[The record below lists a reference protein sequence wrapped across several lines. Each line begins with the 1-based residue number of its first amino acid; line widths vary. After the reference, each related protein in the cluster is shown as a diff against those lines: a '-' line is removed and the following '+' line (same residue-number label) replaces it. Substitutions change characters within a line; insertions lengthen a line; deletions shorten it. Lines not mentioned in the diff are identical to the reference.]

1 MKISSIF
8 PHFKLDI
15 STDKNKKITVE
26 TCKNCSLEK
35 AKNKRLFKQISEL
48 KSDKSLNPIFLQNKL
63 DKGVLFQ
70 SELYKK
76 KTLEIIEIYF
86 ENKKWRLTIF
96 ECKNK
101 DTKVSFLHF
110 LREQM

>member
-1 MKISSIF
+1 MKISTLF
-8 PHFKLDI
+8 PHLRF
-15 STDKNKKITVE
+15 DKETGKDKKVTVE
-26 TCKNCSLEK
+26 TCKSCDIEK
-35 AKNKRLFKQISEL
+35 AKNKRLFKQLSEL

-63 DKGVLFQ
+63 DKSVLFQ

-110 LREQM
+110 LREQI